1 MPNTLKELPKTI
13 KIEPKWRNFVE
24 SGHTSYSPCC
34 KAFTAAQLKQ
44 FILPNKID
52 LNFTSRT
59 APSMNAN
66 FS

>member
-44 FILPNKID
+44 FNLPNKV
-52 LNFTSRT
+52 L
-59 APSMNAN
+59 
-66 FS
+66 